1 MLKCKKRL
9 LEGARD
15 TICRAYFCDFM
26 EFLSRDIIACAKRI
40 VFLFFCIV
48 RNPQLSKHELS
59 GSILRCT
66 SKQPA
71 SITNFTL
78 VYRNLVS
85 ASLLQLQ
92 KKLFLCFPLMLLKFF
107 LWKKK
112 TAWKKTLATA
122 AEFLRSSFIAWCLM
136 QLHIRPPPMH
146 DYLSID
152 FVSGFKHDWQEHG
165 CADSD
170 GPTRLV
176 RSACIYPALI
186 LWITFVLLSI
196 LYEVKRVT
204 G

>member
-1 MLKCKKRL
+1 MPWRSAKWVSNHLARWSWVKPSRIRSSSPSKRICGAIAWEAIWRFWVDIASRMLNCKKTSV
-9 LEGARD
+9 EGARD

-92 KKLFLCFPLMLLKFF
+92 KKLFLCFPHAFEVFSFEKKN
-107 LWKKK
+107 WKKNICNGC
-112 TAWKKTLATA
+112 WISV
-122 AEFLRSSFIAWCLM
+122 RPSSFM
-136 QLHIRPPPMH
+136 
-146 DYLSID
+146 LSSCTYSRD
-152 FVSGFKHDWQEHG
+152 TSPCK
-165 CADSD
+165 
-170 GPTRLV
+170 
-176 RSACIYPALI
+176 
-186 LWITFVLLSI
+186 IT
-196 LYEVKRVT
+196 
-204 G
+204 